1 MVERKP
7 IIVGNWKM
15 HKTISETRTTL
26 SALRA
31 AVQDVESVEI
41 GVAPPFTSLAAAAE
55 VLLGSNIALAAQDM
69 HYRDTGAFTGEV
81 SPPMLLDAGVTHAI
95 LGHSERRELFGE
107 TDDLIASKVQ
117 AALAHQIVPILCVGE
132 TQLQR
137 QEDETVSVITGQ
149 LSGALRELRGTDLE
163 SLVVAYEPIWA
174 IGTGLTATPGQA
186 QQVHEII
193 RDFIGDLL
201 GGAMA
206 EQLRI
211 QYGGS
216 VKPDNAAELLA
227 QPDIDGALVGGASLD
242 AESLAA
248 IVHAA

>member
-26 SALRA
+26 SAVRA
-31 AVQDVESVEI
+31 GVLDVESVEI

-55 VLLGSNIALAAQDM
+55 VLSGSNVMLAAQNM
-69 HYRDTGAFTGEV
+69 HPEESGAFTGEI
-81 SPPMLLDAGVTHAI
+81 SPGMLLDAGATHVI
-95 LGHSERRELFGE
+95 LGHSERRAIFRE
-107 TDDLIASKVQ
+107 TDEFIAAKVST
-117 AALAHQIVPILCVGE
+117 ALSHGLVPILCVGE
-132 TQLQR
+132 TQEQR
-137 QEDETVSVITGQ
+137 EADETVSVVTGQ
-149 LSGALRELRGTDLE
+149 LSGALRDLRGAELE
-163 SLVVAYEPIWA
+163 SLVVAYEPVWA

-193 RDFIGDLL
+193 RGFVGDLL
-201 GGAMA
+201 GGVVA
-206 EQLRI
+206 EGLRI

-227 QPDIDGALVGGASLD
+227 QPDIDGALIGGASLD
-242 AESLAA
+242 AVSFAA